1 MSNKLLKTFVFTFG
15 ILFVCFNSSAKAAEN
30 LSSDTSKKI
39 LASVSPRM
47 VTEVYDINVEY
58 PEIFDG
64 NQEQTLAYVEKFST
78 EKRTFLINIFK
89 KSDKYFSKITEVFER
104 YAIPEEFK
112 ILMALESQFNG
123 KAVSRAGAV
132 GYWQFMDEV
141 AKDYGLRI
149 PTSKGKQG
157 KKGVDERMNFS
168 KSTNAAARYLRDRAQ
183 ELNND
188 WLLIAASYNWGIGNV
203 KRAMKKTGLANPG
216 FWDIKKYL
224 PKETKN
230 YVMNFI
236 AVSVIFNNYEKF
248 IQKDLR
254 FEPVIITRPVRPL
267 ILAGEDA

>member
-1 MSNKLLKTFVFTFG
+1 MSNNLFKTFIFTFG

-30 LSSDTSKKI
+30 ISSDTSKKI
-39 LASVSPRM
+39 LASIAPRM
-47 VTEVYDINVEY
+47 VTEVYAINVDY

-64 NQEQTLAYVEKFST
+64 NQEETLEYIEKFAT
-78 EKRTFLINIFK
+78 DKRSYLIKTFN
-89 KSDKYFSKITEVFER
+89 KSGKYFSRISEIFEK
-104 YAIPEEFK
+104 YAVPDEFK
-112 ILMALESQFNG
+112 ILMALESEFNG
-123 KAVSRAGAV
+123 RAVSRAGAV
-132 GYWQFMDEV
+132 GYWQFMDAV

-149 PTSKGKQG
+149 SSSKTKHG
-157 KKGVDERMNFS
+157 KKVVDERMNFS

-203 KRAMKKTGLANPG
+203 KKAMKKTGLANPG

-224 PKETKN
+224 PRETKN

-236 AVSVIFNNYEKF
+236 AVSVVYNNYEKF
-248 IQKDLR
+248 LQNELR
-254 FEPVIITRPVRPL
+254 FKPIIITRPVRPL